1 MPSSGL
7 PRHRKSLDL
16 SPDRIQEAD
25 LYQQTEADPET
36 ISISTVSS
44 IEEEESAT
52 SSPAPLI
59 LGSEKDEVFLPT
71 REANGI
77 ISSRET
83 SVDAQTVECAGSEVS
98 GGVCSAGN
106 QIRHA
111 EFANGELEASPS
123 QQASVAQIGQHCV
136 RTGTETAV
144 IRDWDRREL
153 DHVHNDRGQLPSGF
167 SDARHAILSA
177 KDDEPHSDTSLT
189 SSGEKFSPGTA
200 DSKSEVIPPLI
211 ERLSALGVGPAPIDD
226 DGGWS
231 SHDASSVR
239 NLISEAS
246 RLKIASV
253 KER

>member
-1 MPSSGL
+1 M
-7 PRHRKSLDL
+7 

-25 LYQQTEADPET
+25 LYRQAEADPDT
-36 ISISTVSS
+36 ISISTISS
-44 IEEEESAT
+44 IEEDESA
-52 SSPAPLI
+52 SSRPAPFI
-59 LGSEKDEVFLPT
+59 LASEKDEVFLPT
-71 REANGI
+71 PEANGI

-83 SVDAQTVECAGSEVS
+83 SADAQTMECAGPEVN
-98 GGVCSAGN
+98 GGVCAAGN
-106 QIRHA
+106 QTLRA

-123 QQASVAQIGQHCV
+123 QQAGVAQVGRHCA
-136 RTGTETAV
+136 RTGTETAD
-144 IRDWDRREL
+144 IHDWDRREL
-153 DHVHNDRGQLPSGF
+153 DHVHNDGGRLPSGF

-177 KDDEPHSDTSLT
+177 KDDEPHSDSSLT
-189 SSGEKFSPGTA
+189 NSYEKFSPGTA

-231 SHDASSVR
+231 GHDASSVR
-239 NLISEAS
+239 SLISEAS